1 MYPGQ
6 LSDGRGWSAFRET
19 AAAITV
25 ALIIGT
31 APVGAQNA
39 REPGSEGDRFDV
51 PRATSEITI
60 DGVIDEAAW
69 DKSLKLELN
78 YEVRPGENIKPQVET
93 RVFITYD
100 TTHLLVAFRAFDP
113 APDKIRARY
122 RDRDNMHGDD
132 SVGITIDTFNDQRR
146 AYEFMVNPLGVQTDG
161 IYSEG
166 GREFGKGFDR
176 SWDAIWTS
184 EGRIT
189 EDGYEVEIA
198 IPFNQIRFQATP
210 GPQIWGLDC
219 TRSYPRNNRYQIG
232 LFPRDRG
239 ANSYLAQEEK
249 IIGFENVSRGRNI
262 EFVPSL
268 VGYALEERPDFPD
281 SLEIE
286 EDKSFELGATALWGI
301 TPNLTLS
308 AALNPDF
315 SQIEADA
322 VQLALNQRFA
332 LFFQE
337 KRPFFL
343 ESSDYFETGLN
354 LLYTRVITDPQVAL
368 KLTGK
373 MGRHTVGV
381 FSARD
386 EITNLVVPGVLGSD
400 SGTFETPNTST
411 VGRYRY
417 DLRSNSTLGAMFTD
431 REGSD
436 GYTNRVAS
444 FDAQLRPT
452 DSDEVKVNA
461 VWSKTKYSPEM
472 QTELD
477 LTSDEISDNY
487 LKLFYTHSKREWWVF
502 GEYLDIGDD
511 FRADLGFI
519 PWVGYRSATA
529 GGAYTWWG
537 EAKNWYNRLEVGGW
551 ISTTDDQGG
560 DLLGTENRVWL
571 SGEGPQQSNF
581 RIAVKD
587 LSEVYEGVQFDGLLV
602 PSFFLRIRPT
612 ASFAIRVSGVVG
624 DWIDYTHVQPADRV
638 RVSGELDFNI
648 GRHLAWEISH
658 LYSTLEVEGGTLYE
672 ANVPQSTLVWQ
683 FNNRTFVRAIV
694 QYTDIQRNQDLYED
708 EVDELSSDFYV
719 QLLFSYK
726 VNPRTVFFAGYSEGG
741 AENQDIS
748 MISTSRSVF
757 LKIGYAW
764 LW

>member
-1 MYPGQ
+1 MHSGQ
-6 LSDGRGWSAFRET
+6 LSAGCEWSAFRGT
-19 AAAITV
+19 AAVIAVT
-25 ALIIGT
+25 LIIGIT
-31 APVGAQNA
+31 PVGVLSA
-39 REPGSEGDRFDV
+39 REPGGEGDPFEV
-51 PRATSEITI
+51 PRATGEITI
-60 DGVIDEAAW
+60 DGIIDEAAW
-69 DKSLKLELN
+69 DDALKLELN

-100 TTHLLVAFRAFDP
+100 TTHILVAFRAFDP
-113 APDKIRARY
+113 EPDKIRARY

-146 AYEFMVNPLGVQTDG
+146 AYEFLVNPLGVQTDG

-166 GREFGKGFDR
+166 NKEFGRGFDR
-176 SWDAIWTS
+176 AWDAIWTS

-198 IPFNQIRFQATP
+198 VPFNQIRFQATS

-219 TRSYPRNNRYQIG
+219 TRSWPRENRYQIG

-249 IIGFENVSRGRNI
+249 MVGFENVSRGKNI

-268 VGYALEERPDFPD
+268 VGFALEERPDFPD
-281 SLEIE
+281 SLEVE
-286 EDKSFELGATALWGI
+286 EDKKLSLGATALWGI
-301 TPNLTLS
+301 TPNLTFS
-308 AALNPDF
+308 AAINPDF

-343 ESSDYFETGLN
+343 ESADYFKTGLD
-354 LLYTRVITDPQVAL
+354 LLYTRVITDPMVAL

-373 MGRHTVGV
+373 MGKHTVGV

-386 EITNLVVPGVLGSD
+386 EITNLVVPGLDGSD
-400 SGTFETPNTST
+400 SGSFETPNTST

-417 DLRSNSTLGAMFTD
+417 DLRSNSTLGLIFTD

-436 GYTNRVAS
+436 GYFNRVAS

-452 DSDEVKVNA
+452 ESDTFSIDA
-461 VWSKTKYSPEM
+461 AWSSTQYSPEM
-472 QTELD
+472 QAEFD
-477 LTSDEISDNY
+477 LIPGEISDHALEIGY
-487 LKLFYTHSKREWWVF
+487 LHTKREWFVF
-502 GEYLDIGDD
+502 GEFVDYGED

-519 PWVGYRSATA
+519 PRVGYRSGNV
-529 GGAYTWWG
+529 GGGYTWWG
-537 EAKNWYNRLEVGGW
+537 EEENWYNRLEVGGFT
-551 ISTTDDQGG
+551 SRSQDQGG
-560 DLLGTENRVWL
+560 DFLDQQTQVWL
-571 SGEGPQQSNF
+571 SGEGPIQSNF
-581 RIAVKD
+581 RFSVGD
-587 LSEVYEGVQFDGLLV
+587 RSEVYEGVRFDNLLV
-602 PSFFLRIRPT
+602 PSFFLRVRPT

-624 DWIDYTHVQPADRV
+624 DWVDYTHVQPADRV
-638 RVSGELDFNI
+638 RFSGELDFNI

-658 LYSTLEVEGGTLYE
+658 LYSSLEVEGGRLYE

-683 FNNRTFVRAIV
+683 FNNRTFVRAIL
-694 QYTDIQRNQDLYED
+694 QYTDIQRNQELYED
-708 EVDELSSDFYV
+708 EVDELSRDFFL